1 MSATP
6 QAQTP
11 ASAPFPAVVGAKRSK
26 RWKQAACQETASE
39 SDPFHLRGR
48 VDGDCTSQGAADGH
62 ANGADG
68 DDLAHRCWAS
78 GGAHRGSSDRQAL
91 SAPCALGCGRRGAL
105 CRCRAVSPPSLALV
119 LCRCRVSSRSK
130 GSGRPDGRLYM
141 PRATLS
147 ACHFFATHCAWHLW
161 RTHMC
166 LLRTPP
172 LLLAAHQLGW
182 QDGVTGARKGERWAA
197 RCDR

>member
-1 MSATP
+1 MATRMVRMVTTSLIDVGQVAARIEAAQIVKLFQPHVPSAVED
-6 QAQTP
+6 A
-11 ASAPFPAVVGAKRSK
+11 ARSAGAVPCLLPPWHLCSVG
-26 RWKQAACQETASE
+26 
-39 SDPFHLRGR
+39 
-48 VDGDCTSQGAADGH
+48 
-62 ANGADG
+62 
-68 DDLAHRCWAS
+68 
-78 GGAHRGSSDRQAL
+78 
-91 SAPCALGCGRRGAL
+91 
-105 CRCRAVSPPSLALV
+105 AVSPLAPREVADRTGLLAQASRQRARQLSCCPRTAASALPMGPYAHDELV
-119 LCRCRVSSRSK
+119 MTS
-130 GSGRPDGRLYM
+130 LYM